1 MGPITGHWIDAP
13 LKQAILMVIAT
24 AQTAGVSVRCSCAI
38 LAISHRRVVRWQEHV
53 RQGAGLADAKP
64 GPREALHRLRP
75 AELES
80 ITAMAQSQEYVD
92 LSHRILAVTACEQGQ
107 FFASFSTVYRVLKAG
122 NLMTARGGG
131 GGAHNGRSLAPVRK
145 VLTGPNQRWCWD
157 ISYLLTFEKGMYL
170 YLYLLL
176 DEFSRKA
183 VQWRISWAQ
192 TAAEGR
198 RLIEGGLEDEN
209 ILDLPEDQRPEL
221 LNDRGRQMKAKPIR
235 QLCEDHQM
243 PHLFARP
250 RTPNDNPFI
259 ESAFSTVKRAPEY
272 PGHFLDDAR
281 AVTYFQGYFDWYN
294 HEHYHSA
301 IDYVT
306 PEQAHAGLR
315 GQIVQQRLSLHQA
328 QRLRRRAEN
337 QQQKTTNEKAR
348 KPNPSAATPV
358 A

>member
-1 MGPITGHWIDAP
+1 MGPITGYWINEP
-13 LKQAILMVIAT
+13 TKRAILLVIAT
-24 AQTAGVSVRCSCAI
+24 AVTAGVSARCSCAI
-38 LAISHRRVVRWQEHV
+38 LAISHRRVVRWQQHV
-53 RQGAGLADAKP
+53 RQGVGLADATP
-64 GPREALHRLRP
+64 GPREALHRMRP
-75 AELES
+75 EEIAG
-80 ITAMAQSQEYVD
+80 ITAMARSQEYVD
-92 LSHRILAVTACEQGQ
+92 LSHRILAVTAWDQGL

-122 NLMTARGGG
+122 HLMTARGGG
-131 GGAHNGRSLAPVRK
+131 GAHNGHSLAPVRK

-157 ISYLLTFEKGMYL
+157 ISYLMTCEKGVYL

-183 VQWRISWAQ
+183 LQWRISWAQ
-192 TAAEGR
+192 TAAEA
-198 RLIEGGLEDEN
+198 RLLLEGGLEQEN

-235 QLCEDHQM
+235 QLCEDHRM

-272 PGHFLDDAR
+272 PGHFLDDAQ
-281 AVTYFQGYFDWYN
+281 AVTYFEGYFDWYN
-294 HEHYHSA
+294 HAHYHSA

-306 PEQAHAGLR
+306 PQQAHEGLR
-315 GQIVQQRLSLHQA
+315 GKIVQKRLSQHRA

-348 KPNPSAATPV
+348 KLNPSTATLV

>member
-1 MGPITGHWIDAP
+1 MTGHWIDAP
-13 LKQAILMVIAT
+13 IKQAILLVIAT
-24 AQTAGVSVRCSCAI
+24 AQTAGVSARCSCAI
-38 LAISHRRVVRWQEHV
+38 LAISPRRVVRWQEHV
-53 RQGAGLADAKP
+53 RQGLGLADATP

-75 AELES
+75 QEIEC
-80 ITAMAQSQEYVD
+80 IMAMAESQEYVD
-92 LSHRILAVTACEQGQ
+92 LSHRILAVTACDQGL

-122 NLMTARGGG
+122 HLMTARGG

-157 ISYLLTFEKGMYL
+157 ISYLLTFEKGLYL

-176 DEFSRKA
+176 DEFSRKV

-192 TAAEGR
+192 TTAEGR
-198 RLIEGGLEDEN
+198 LLLEGGLEQEN

-235 QLCEDHQM
+235 QLCEDHRM

-259 ESAFSTVKRAPEY
+259 ESAFSTTKRAPEY
-272 PGHFLDDAR
+272 PGQFLDDAQ
-281 AVTYFQGYFDWYN
+281 AVTYFKGYFDWYN
-294 HEHYHSA
+294 HDHYHSA
-301 IDYVT
+301 LDYVT
-306 PEQAHAGLR
+306 PQQAHEGLR
-315 GQIVQQRLSLHQA
+315 GNIVKQRLSQHRA

-348 KPNPSAATPV
+348 KPNPSTATLV

>member
-1 MGPITGHWIDAP
+1 MGPITGHWLDAP
-13 LKQAILMVIAT
+13 LKQAILVVIAT
-24 AQTAGVSVRCSCAI
+24 AQTAGVSARCSCAI
-38 LAISHRRVVRWQEHV
+38 LAIAHRRVVRWQAHL
-53 RQGAGLADAKP
+53 RQGLALADATP
-64 GPREALHRLRP
+64 GPREAMHRLRP
-75 AELES
+75 EEVES

-92 LSHRILAVTACEQGQ
+92 LSHRILAVTACDQGR

-122 NLMTARGGG
+122 NLMTARGP
-131 GGAHNGRSLAPVRK
+131 GGAHNGRALAPVRK

-157 ISYLLTFEKGMYL
+157 ISYLLTFEKGLYL

-198 RLIEGGLEDEN
+198 LLIEGGLGDEN

-259 ESAFSTVKRAPEY
+259 ESAFSTVKRVPEY
-272 PGHFLDDAR
+272 PGQFRDDAQ

-306 PEQAHAGLR
+306 PQQAHAGLR
-315 GQIVQQRLSLHQA
+315 GKIVKQRLSQHRA
-328 QRLRRRAEN
+328 QRLRRRADN
-337 QQQKTTNEKAR
+337 QQQKTSNEKAR
-348 KPNPSAATPV
+348 KTNLSTATLV

>member
-1 MGPITGHWIDAP
+1 MGPITGPWIDASI
-13 LKQAILMVIAT
+13 KQAILVVIAT
-24 AQTAGVSVRCSCAI
+24 ARTAGVSARCSCAI
-38 LAISHRRVVRWQEHV
+38 LAISYRRVVRWQAHV
-53 RQGAGLADAKP
+53 RQGLGLADHTP

-75 AELES
+75 EEIES

-92 LSHRILAVTACEQGQ
+92 LSHRILAVTACDQGR

-122 NLMTARGGG
+122 NLMTARGPGG
-131 GGAHNGRSLAPVRK
+131 THNGRSLAPVRK

-157 ISYLLTFEKGMYL
+157 ISYLPTFEKGMYL

-198 RLIEGGLEDEN
+198 LLIEGGLGDEN

-259 ESAFSTVKRAPEY
+259 ESAFSTVKRVPEY
-272 PGHFLDDAR
+272 PGQFRDDTQ

-306 PEQAHAGLR
+306 PQQAHEGLR
-315 GQIVQQRLSLHQA
+315 GKIVKQRLSQHRA

-337 QQQKTTNEKAR
+337 QQQKPTNEKAR
-348 KPNPSAATPV
+348 KPNPSTATLV